1 MFPAVVV
8 ALLNRKESPL
18 FSLDSRSPTFP
29 RQLRYAVK
37 LYSEDLVGSIFLFD
51 TFNWIEVYYT
61 GLTENCPVLHEI
73 IKIAVSSCAKI
84 LAYDNLAL
92 DCMVTVP
99 CQLKHRFKETNLK
112 MHPVTISLKKT
123 PPIIGC
129 SIETELPSVPLTNC
143 RQSCWFTSKCCIFII
158 KNILKIHCIQF
169 LENNLLLSVDSTS
182 VSVAMEH
189 NQSHHEGK

>member
-8 ALLNRKESPL
+8 ALLSRKETPL

-37 LYSEDLVGSIFLFD
+37 LYSEDLLGSMLLVD

-61 GLTENCPVLHEI
+61 GLTENCPVILEI

-84 LAYDNLAL
+84 LAYDNLVL
-92 DCMVTVP
+92 NCMVTVP
-99 CQLKHRFKETNLK
+99 CQLKHRFKETNPK
-112 MHPVTISLKKT
+112 MHPVTISFMKT

-129 SIETELPSVPLTNC
+129 SIETELPLVPLTNC
-143 RQSCWFTSKCCIFII
+143 RQSCWFTSKCCIYII
-158 KNILKIHCIQF
+158 KNILTNHWIQF
-169 LENNLLLSVDSTS
+169 
-182 VSVAMEH
+182 
-189 NQSHHEGK
+189 